1 MPGSEITTFGTQNQL
16 LDQRI
21 GLIDERKS
29 LDKIQLPDQRIES
42 MEKKK
47 PSLYCIFCKKK
58 TRYYYFKKYFK
69 EWKLL

>member
-1 MPGSEITTFGTQNQL
+1 MPVSEITTFGTQNQL

-29 LDKIQLPDQRIES
+29 FDKIQLPDQRVES

-47 PSLYCIFCKKK
+47 SPLNCIFCKKK
-58 TRYYYFKKYFK
+58 LEIIVLKNDCVR
-69 EWKLL
+69 